1 MTKIGRDSSCLDLA
15 TAHRRGRTSLP
26 LRTSLIITDALKY
39 IFALLLSLRAV
50 LHLEPP
56 HINVLGVKG
65 MQYEGT
71 LSSLIRGT
79 SLFADFN
86 LEYYTEVQIWQK
98 EGELAKNVKLK
109 RQNVMV
115 TQLSTMS

>member
-1 MTKIGRDSSCLDLA
+1 M
-15 TAHRRGRTSLP
+15 
-26 LRTSLIITDALKY
+26 
-39 IFALLLSLRAV
+39 
-50 LHLEPP
+50 LHLELP
-56 HINVLGVKG
+56 HIDVLCVKG

-98 EGELAKNVKLK
+98 EGELAKNVKLTPECHGDTVVNYELISK
-109 RQNVMV
+109 LEHQRMLEYVWC
-115 TQLSTMS
+115 